1 MRPPSRVLR
10 PACLAA
16 LAALACAPLLSGA
29 PALADTTDGTLSVTV
44 AVDLDGDGSYDPE
57 TDGRQPGVVVTVA
70 DAGGGTVSGTTDEDG
85 RFVVEPTAELAGG
98 RYFVTA
104 QVPDEL
110 GVTPVG
116 PGDFFA
122 PFSSTVDV
130 SAGSQSV
137 TLGVVVAA
145 ETAEPTPVQTAPT
158 TEPSEVPE
166 PPASDSRQAV
176 EAPPRFAVGNRVWWD
191 ADGDG
196 RQADDEGGQ
205 GGVSVQ
211 LLDDGGTVVASTT
224 SAGDGGYR
232 FDDLPAGTYAVRFA
246 GLDSGAKISPAG
258 VGGGSGDSDPDY
270 TGLTPSFTLDVGE
283 PDVRS
288 AEPGDGVRAGFLN
301 PTVDAGIAPL
311 RFAIASVVWQDVD
324 ADGLLEAPEPAGS
337 ARVVLLRGRDVVA
350 TTTTDEQGRYRFA
363 GLPQGS
369 YQVRFADLGDHR
381 VLTRQRV
388 GANRALD
395 SAADPVTATSEVIRL
410 AQGTAD
416 LVPGPEFGDIDADF
430 VLTTVNAGTVG
441 SYTIT
446 NRVWRDLDGDGVRS
460 ADESG
465 VGGVVVELLDP
476 AGDVVATT
484 RTTGSGRFS
493 FDRLPEGRYRLRFPD
508 LPSGLH
514 FTTPSAGADP
524 TADSDVYGN
533 ALTAPISVD
542 ADNPVET
549 RVAAGLTTSTAAA
562 AGTSAP
568 PLEASG
574 PSTAATGADPP
585 ADTPR
590 ADTALAGSGADP
602 VLGGLLGLVAAAAGA
617 GVLVHARL
625 RRR

>member
-1 MRPPSRVLR
+1 MRPSRRPLR

-16 LAALACAPLLSGA
+16 LAALVCAPVLTSA
-29 PALADTTDGTLSVTV
+29 PALADSTDGTLSVTV
-44 AVDLDGDGSYDPE
+44 AVDLDGDGGYDPE
-57 TDGRQPGVVVTVA
+57 TDGRQSGVLVTVA
-70 DAGGGTVSGTTDEDG
+70 DAGGGTVTGSTDEDG

-104 QVPDEL
+104 RVPDEL

-116 PGDFFA
+116 PSDSFA

-130 SAGSQSV
+130 SAGSRSV
-137 TLGVVVAA
+137 TLGVVAA
-145 ETAEPTPVQTAPT
+145 APAVEPTPVEASPT
-158 TEPSEVPE
+158 TEPSEE
-166 PPASDSRQAV
+166 PQPPVAASRRAV
-176 EAPPRFAVGNRVWWD
+176 EAPPRFAVGDRIWWD

-196 RQADDEGGQ
+196 RQDDDEGGQ

-211 LLDDGGTVVASTT
+211 LLDDGGAVVAAAT
-224 SAGDGGYR
+224 SAGDGRYL

-258 VGGGSGDSDPDY
+258 AGSGTGDSDPDY
-270 TGLTPSFTLDVGE
+270 TGVTPSFTLDQGD
-283 PDVRS
+283 PDVRP
-288 AEPGDGVRAGFLN
+288 AEPADGVRARFLN

-311 RFAIASVVWQDVD
+311 RFAIASVVWQDD
-324 ADGLLEAPEPAGS
+324 DGDGLLDAAEPAGS
-337 ARVVLLRGRDVVA
+337 ARVVLLRGREVVA

-369 YQVRFADLGDHR
+369 YRVRFADLGDHR

-388 GANRALD
+388 GSNRALD
-395 SAADPVTATSEVIRL
+395 SSADPVTATSEVIRL

-416 LVPGPEFGDIDADF
+416 LVPGPEFGDVDADF
-430 VLTTVNAGTVG
+430 VLTAVNAGTVG

-460 ADESG
+460 ADEPG
-465 VGGVVVELLDP
+465 VGGVVVELLD
-476 AGDVVATT
+476 AGGDVVATT
-484 RTTGSGRFS
+484 RTTASGRFS

-508 LPSGLH
+508 LPRGLH
-514 FTTPSAGADP
+514 FTTPRAGGDP

-533 ALTAPISVD
+533 ALTEAISVG

-549 RVAAGLTTSTAAA
+549 DVAAGLTTSAAAA
-562 AGTSAP
+562 AGTVAS
-568 PLEASG
+568 PLEASATT
-574 PSTAATGADPP
+574 TAATGAAPGQ
-585 ADTPR
+585 AAT
-590 ADTALAGSGADP
+590 LAGGGVSP
-602 VLGGLLGLVAAAAGA
+602 VLVGLGALLVAALGA
-617 GVLVHARL
+617 GVVVHARL